1 MQLSGCLCVLLLLL
15 VRLLQLEA
23 VNMLIGSAAE
33 LLGEAERLQLEGD
46 VAEEPAAAAAAA
58 ANGGEAAAAA
68 NGSAQGEGEQ
78 QQGAAAEGEEE
89 AEADMTPVQT
99 AQHYAMRNLMNAA
112 GVLDGLQQ
120 YERGEALLAKALDIA
135 VVGWGAGSMQHLNV
149 LYALA
154 QHFRWVGGSP

>member
-1 MQLSGCLCVLLLLL
+1 
-15 VRLLQLEA
+15 
-23 VNMLIGSAAE
+23 MLIESAAE

-46 VAEEPAAAAAAA
+46 GAEEPAASAAT
-58 ANGGEAAAAA
+58 ANGGAAAAA
-68 NGSAQGEGEQ
+68 NGSAQAEGMGEQ
-78 QQGAAAEGEEE
+78 QQGAEGEEE

-154 QHFRWVGGSP
+154 QHFRWVGCVDALLPCCEPCGRMCCPCRCQRQSFL